1 MCSILHAVH
10 HVGIAVTDL
19 TASSEFYETTLGMAK
34 GLHRKLPDR
43 GVEVQFFE
51 LPETRIELLAPLGAN
66 SSVQSFLDK
75 RGPGLHHICYSV
87 TDIASSLKTLVDRG
101 MIALDSEPRPG
112 AEDRLVAFLH
122 PKSAGGV
129 LIELQEL

>member
-1 MCSILHAVH
+1 
-10 HVGIAVTDL
+10 
-19 TASSEFYETTLGMAK
+19 
-34 GLHRKLPDR
+34 
-43 GVEVQFFE
+43 
-51 LPETRIELLAPLGAN
+51 
-66 SSVQSFLDK
+66 
-75 RGPGLHHICYSV
+75 V